1 MDRNLENNLADDVS
15 TTVEAALASR
25 RSIRAFLERP
35 VARDAIEDM
44 LRLASFA
51 PSGSN
56 FQPWRVY
63 VLSGNARWRLTQVLK
78 EAYLSN
84 VAPSR
89 DYPYYM
95 DPIEEPF
102 LARRRLC
109 GWGLYKKLEIERHE
123 KERMTTQRA
132 RNYDFYD
139 APVGLIFTIDKR
151 LETGSYLDYG
161 MFIQSVALAA
171 RGKGLHS
178 CIQAAM
184 SEYPDLVRRE
194 LGLSSDE
201 LVLCGMA
208 LGYADPKAIVN
219 EYRPSR
225 RPVEDFTSF
234 IN

>member
-1 MDRNLENNLADDVS
+1 MVYLKDHRLDAP
-15 TTVEAALASR
+15 AAPET
-25 RSIRAFLERP
+25 RATKRKLHANEP
-35 VARDAIEDM
+35 PDAAE
-44 LRLASFA
+44 
-51 PSGSN
+51 PN
-56 FQPWRVY
+56 
-63 VLSGNARWRLTQVLK
+63 
-78 EAYLSN
+78 
-84 VAPSR
+84 
-89 DYPYYM
+89 
-95 DPIEEPF
+95 EEP
-102 LARRRLC
+102 A
-109 GWGLYKKLEIERHE
+109 K
-123 KERMTTQRA
+123 
-132 RNYDFYD
+132 NYDFYD